1 MSLLVTSDI
10 LSSGTSDV
18 EAVVK
23 LLVASE
29 AAGSRGGGG
38 RWRSIAVAT
47 LLWNA
52 NRNSYAI
59 YQMVPFPMTLK

>member
-29 AAGSRGGGG
+29 AAGSRGGG

>member
-29 AAGSRGGGG
+29 AAGSRGGGALAFYRG
-38 RWRSIAVAT
+38 RDITMER
-47 LLWNA
+47 
-52 NRNSYAI
+52 
-59 YQMVPFPMTLK
+59 